1 MDDAQDTNN
10 DVETP
15 LEPEIST
22 SGNSQIWTTIIVSL
36 AMLVVGVLLGYF
48 GRGAFGPEASATRGT
63 ATSAA
68 AAVQTRSASN
78 QDAMNMVISETR
90 HWKGDANAP
99 VTLIEFS
106 DFQ

>member
-1 MDDAQDTNN
+1 MDDAQEPNN
-10 DVETP
+10 DIENP
-15 LEPEIST
+15 LEPENPT
-22 SGNSQIWTTIIVSL
+22 SGNSRIWMTIIVGL
-36 AMLVVGVLLGYF
+36 AMLVVGLFLGYF
-48 GRGAFGPEASATRGT
+48 GRGKFGPEAGAARGT

-78 QDAMNMVISETR
+78 QEAMNMVISETR
-90 HWKGDANAP
+90 HWKGDPNAP